1 VNDKRWLR
9 VALLL
14 GGPSPERAIS
24 LNSARSAAD
33 HLEGDGVSIETIIYF
48 DSVRQAYE
56 IDRKML
62 YSNTPGDF
70 DFKLSHIARA
80 LSGEQLAESL
90 RRADIAFPVMHGVFG
105 EDGQVQALL
114 EGIGVPYVGSPPGAC
129 RVAYDKYLAQQA
141 LHAAGLGTVPSVL
154 FSAEE
159 PDGTGSAADR
169 AAIAGAPAIVV
180 KPAAGGSSLGVTVL
194 KAGRDDY
201 TKRIRELRLEYGRVV
216 AQPFVAGTEFTTVV
230 VEGPQGPVALIPVEV
245 ELRNRSSAEEI
256 LTFRHKYLPSDD
268 ARYHCPPRHADDVTD
283 AIRARAEEAFQA
295 LGLRD
300 FARIDCWLDQAGQVL
315 ISDINPISGM
325 EQNSFLFI
333 QAAQVEMTHADA
345 LRLVLSAACARNGI
359 DAPTA
364 VWRAADAVAGRTRV
378 RVLFGGET
386 AERQVSVISGTNVWL
401 KLMRS
406 QQYEPVAY
414 VLENGTTVWEV
425 PYQLA
430 LRHSVEQ
437 IVDACRAAGSAEPR
451 RRRLAGQIAA
461 RLALEPWQRRVR
473 ETTPRRLS
481 LDDFLADPDF
491 VFIALH
497 GGLGEDGTLQ
507 QELDDRGIAYN
518 GSGPVASAICMDK
531 YETSLLLDGHEDE
544 GISTARKIRLPLSD
558 PRVRDE
564 EKLWADLAEA
574 CGSSTIMVKPLADGC
589 SAGVVPL
596 TSPKELRMYLDAV
609 DSGAVRLEMG
619 QFREL
624 ASDQVVDLPTSP
636 TDLLFEEFIRTDDVT
651 VMDAKAEGESAWL
664 RWGSERDIGWIEVT
678 VGVLGMTGS
687 MSALSPSLTI
697 ARKGV
702 LSVEEKFM
710 GGTGVNITPP
720 PVPPLGRVTPE
731 AIARTRQLI
740 SRVANLLGIRGY
752 ARIDAFMNRV
762 TGDIIVIE
770 ANSLPGLTP
779 ATVLYHQG
787 LEEIP
792 PLYPRDLLETIIG
805 LGLKD
810 QPPA

>member
-1 VNDKRWLR
+1 MSWLR

-24 LNSARSAAD
+24 LNSARSVAD

-80 LSGEQLAESL
+80 LSRGQLAESL
-90 RRADIAFPVMHGVFG
+90 RRADIAFPVMHGAFG
-105 EDGQVQALL
+105 EDGHVQALL
-114 EGIGVPYVGSPPGAC
+114 EDIGVPYVGSAPGAC

-154 FSAEE
+154 FDAEA
-159 PDGTGSAADR
+159 PDGAGSAADR
-169 AAIAGAPAIVV
+169 AAVAGAPAIVV

-194 KAGRDDY
+194 RAARDDY
-201 TKRIRELRLEYGRVV
+201 AERIRELRLEYGQVV

-230 VEGPQGPVALIPVEV
+230 VEGSHGPVALIPVEV
-245 ELRNRSSAEEI
+245 ELRGARSADEI

-268 ARYHCPPRHADDVTD
+268 ARYHCPPRCPDELTGE
-283 AIRARAEEAFQA
+283 IRARAEEAFRV

-300 FARIDCWLDQAGQVL
+300 FARIDCWLDKTGRVL

-333 QAAQVEMTHADA
+333 QAAQAGMTHADA

-359 DAPTA
+359 AVPTA
-364 VWRAADAVAGRTRV
+364 RWQAADAVAGRARV

-414 VLENGTTVWEV
+414 VLEDSSTVWEV

-437 IVDACRAAGSAEPR
+437 IVDACREAESAEPR
-451 RRRLAGQIAA
+451 RRRLADEIAA

-473 ETTPRRLS
+473 QTTPRRLPIG
-481 LDDFLADPDF
+481 DFLADPDF

-497 GGLGEDGTLQ
+497 GGMGEDGTLQ
-507 QELDDRGIAYN
+507 QELDDRGIPYN

-531 YETSLLLDGHEDE
+531 YETSRLLEGHEDE
-544 GISTARKIRLPLSD
+544 GIGTARKVRLSLSD
-558 PRVRDE
+558 PRLQDE
-564 EKLWADLAEA
+564 ESLWADLAEA

-609 DSGAVRLEMG
+609 SGGAARLEMG

-624 ASDQVVDLPTSP
+624 ASDQVVELPTSP
-636 TDLLFEEFIRTDDVT
+636 ADLLFEEFVLTDDVT
-651 VMDAKAEGESAWL
+651 VMDARAEGESAWL
-664 RWGSERDIGWIEVT
+664 RWGSERDVGWIEVT
-678 VGVLGMTGS
+678 VGVLGTARG

-720 PVPPLGRVTPE
+720 PVPPLGRVAPA
-731 AIARTRQLI
+731 AIARTRHLI
-740 SRVANLLGIRGY
+740 SRVANVLGIRGY

-787 LEEIP
+787 LEENP
-792 PLYPRDLLETIIG
+792 PLYPRDLLETIID
-805 LGLKD
+805 LGLRD
-810 QPPA
+810 RRPA